1 MTNAFRSSNCKKKKR
16 KKENHITIITTNNN
30 ILVTRPSKPNNYSI
44 YFQGVSELTFVL
56 P

>member
-1 MTNAFRSSNCKKKKR
+1 MTSAFRSSNCEKKK
-16 KKENHITIITTNNN
+16 NHITIITINNNN

-44 YFQGVSELTFVL
+44 YTKDVSEFVL

>member
-1 MTNAFRSSNCKKKKR
+1 MTNAFRSSNCKKKK
-16 KKENHITIITTNNN
+16 ENHITIITINNKN

>member
-1 MTNAFRSSNCKKKKR
+1 MTNAFRSSNCEKKK
-16 KKENHITIITTNNN
+16 NHITFITINNNN

-44 YFQGVSELTFVL
+44 ILYIQGVSEFVL